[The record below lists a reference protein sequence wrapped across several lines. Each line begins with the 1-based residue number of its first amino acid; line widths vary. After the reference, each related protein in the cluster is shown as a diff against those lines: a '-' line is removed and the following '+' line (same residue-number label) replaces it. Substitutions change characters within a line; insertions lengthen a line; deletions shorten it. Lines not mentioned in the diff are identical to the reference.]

1 MSEVMGVL
9 RGRVRNRLVRVPC
22 YRCGAR
28 CRTPRRVSPARH
40 RPWGRLGAAAP
51 HPEGGER
58 QQPVQTEP
66 THDQASVDAPP
77 ADRVTERET
86 RKPARVAAMVVWS
99 LLVVA
104 WSATIGIPNDAI
116 TVLITLWLGTIAWN
130 VEAPWR
136 RHLGFLRDWSI
147 PALLLTV
154 YFFSRGWIDEFDIT
168 VHWTMPIDVDRW
180 MFGGTTPTET
190 LQHAWC
196 GDPCELDQ
204 PTQWFEVLFTTV
216 YATHFLVGLVL
227 AVLLWAWNRS
237 EWLVWMRRYIGLNFG
252 GLLIYMAYPMAP
264 PWMASEEGYMGA
276 VTRLT
281 SRGWGDLGVQRANVV
296 LNGVGNPVAAMP
308 SLHAGTAILVACY
321 GIWRLRSPLRWL
333 LLVYP
338 ALMCVALVY
347 YAEHYVID
355 LIAGGAL
362 AVLVMVLAS
371 AWERRQARRE
381 AASPEPVDVAVG

>member
-1 MSEVMGVL
+1 M
-9 RGRVRNRLVRVPC
+9 
-22 YRCGAR
+22 
-28 CRTPRRVSPARH
+28 
-40 RPWGRLGAAAP
+40 
-51 HPEGGER
+51 
-58 QQPVQTEP
+58 QTEP